1 MQAYNSLFLS
11 AILASMLA
19 TLLKRKQKRIL
30 TCVAAIDW
38 FGAVMFYVLWE
49 AHPRQSVSYLFLM
62 TMLLIP
68 LFEAI
73 IEGRLIF
80 ENGIAKIS

>member
-19 TLLKRKQKRIL
+19 VLLIRKQKRIL
-30 TCVAAIDW
+30 TCVVAIDW
-38 FGAVMFYVLWE
+38 LGAVMFYVLWE

-68 LFEAI
+68 LFETAVGRRAGDSD
-73 IEGRLIF
+73 IE
-80 ENGIAKIS
+80 EE